1 MSKRFWPS
9 YKRSSKFARVVLA
22 PKYTVLHSML
32 KIRLGAVPDTEVK
45 TPQPTPPYVVQ
56 PVPTWSVRRS
66 SHCGMIGML
75 NVAEGS
81 GQAFV
86 NRVLLLTNCRLPLE
100 EMLAVVKLWPYK
112 VYGNGSVM
120 GVVPSST

>member
-9 YKRSSKFARVVLA
+9 YKRSSKLARVVLA

-32 KIRLGAVPDTEVK
+32 KMRLGAVPDIEVK
-45 TPQPTPPYVVQ
+45 TPQPTPPYAVQ

-66 SHCGMIGML
+66 SHCGMIGMS

-81 GQAFV
+81 GQALV
-86 NRVLLLTNCRLPLE
+86 NRALLLTNWMLPLD
-100 EMLAVVKLWPYK
+100 EMLAPVKLCPYN

-120 GVVPSST
+120 AVVPSST